1 MIDQKVAVVIG
12 ATGGLGV
19 AICARLAGAGAA
31 VVAGYRRDEQGAQS
45 LVASLPSPS
54 GATHAAIHVDVT
66 DGESLRL
73 FADDIQNRYGRADIL
88 VNSAGKTRFV
98 PHDDLQA
105 LDDELIDE
113 IFRTNW
119 RGPFATIRALKPL
132 LGKNGDG
139 LIVNI
144 SSIAGVIGIGSNVA
158 YCASKAALNA
168 MTISLARAL
177 APGIRVVSVSPGV
190 VETDFIK
197 GLDLSWRNEQMS
209 RTPMKRLATPEDVAD
224 AVLAVATTLR
234 YSTGCIIP
242 VDGGRPLS

>member
-1 MIDQKVAVVIG
+1 MIDRRVAVVIG
-12 ATGGLGV
+12 ATGGLGE

-31 VVAGYRRDEQGAQS
+31 VVAGYRRDEQAARS

-54 GATHAAIHVDVT
+54 GATHTAIHVDVT

-73 FADDIQNRYGRADIL
+73 LADDIQNRYGRADIL

-98 PHDDLQA
+98 PHHDLQA
-105 LDDELIDE
+105 LDDELIDD

-119 RGPFATIRALKPL
+119 RGPFATIRTLEHL
-132 LGKNGDG
+132 LGKEGDG
-139 LIVNI
+139 LVVNI
-144 SSIAGVIGIGSNVA
+144 SSIAGVTGVGSNVA

-190 VETDFIK
+190 VQTGFIK
-197 GLDLSWRNEQMS
+197 GLDESWRNEQID

-234 YSTGCIIP
+234 YSTGCVIP